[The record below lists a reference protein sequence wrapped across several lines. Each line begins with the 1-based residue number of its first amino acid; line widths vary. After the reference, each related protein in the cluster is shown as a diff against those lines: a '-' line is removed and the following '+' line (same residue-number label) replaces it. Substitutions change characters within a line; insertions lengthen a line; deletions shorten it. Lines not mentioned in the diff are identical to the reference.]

1 MGNWSSRPRL
11 GAFHSKSLIK
21 MSRGGTPQA
30 ISSESSAE
38 RHFERRNVMTM
49 DIS

>member
-1 MGNWSSRPRL
+1 MGKWSSRPRL
-11 GAFHSKSLIK
+11 EAFRSKSLIK

-38 RHFERRNVMTM
+38 RHFARRNEMTM
-49 DIS
+49 DFP